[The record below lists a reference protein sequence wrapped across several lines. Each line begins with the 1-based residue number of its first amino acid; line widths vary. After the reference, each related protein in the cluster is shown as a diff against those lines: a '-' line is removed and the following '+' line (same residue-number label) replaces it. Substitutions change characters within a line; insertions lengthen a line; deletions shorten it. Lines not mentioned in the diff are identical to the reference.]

1 VLSFPLSDQLY
12 SYSDLA
18 PTLGGALVLSFLLSD
33 QLLSYLDRAPTLGGA
48 IVLATA
54 ATGPRRRRNAAG
66 ASAATTPRLQRQS
79 RTAASPRS
87 PMKGL
92 HLKAGGG
99 AAGALPP
106 RHVYLFGGVRGAAG
120 ARLGQRL
127 AAAGRHR
134 SRLAHP
140 PIIVTP
146 TRKARAH
153 GHEQQLGRSSPSCRD
168 GLALRMTSPKEI
180 EMPS

>member
-1 VLSFPLSDQLY
+1 MQERAACLKHSDFFKVNDPSPTPAQLRVGAV
-12 SYSDLA
+12 SGKKDA
-18 PTLGGALVLSFLLSD
+18 PNSAYPSA
-33 QLLSYLDRAPTLGGA
+33 DRPAEAPA
-48 IVLATA
+48 E
-54 ATGPRRRRNAAG
+54 RRRRQRGDDAA
-66 ASAATTPRLQRQS
+66 RQQRQS
-79 RTAASPRS
+79 RTAASLRS

-92 HLKAGGG
+92 HPKAGGG

-106 RHVYLFGGVRGAAG
+106 RPVYLFGGVRGAAG

-127 AAAGRHR
+127 AAARRHR